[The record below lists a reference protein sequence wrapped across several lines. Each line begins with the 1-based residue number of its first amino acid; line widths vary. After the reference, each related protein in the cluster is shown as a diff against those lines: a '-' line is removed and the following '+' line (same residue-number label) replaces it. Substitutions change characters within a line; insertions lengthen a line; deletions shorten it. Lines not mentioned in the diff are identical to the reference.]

1 MLDYVSGVFGC
12 LVLLAHMAILG
23 SQYVFA
29 VLLFLEF
36 SVNWAGVNT
45 TVVVVF
51 VLMRGALKKG
61 SLCPG
66 TS

>member
-1 MLDYVSGVFGC
+1 M
-12 LVLLAHMAILG
+12 
-23 SQYVFA
+23 
-29 VLLFLEF
+29 
-36 SVNWAGVNT
+36 NT

-66 TS
+66 TSQAQKCERAVARGVSNLPMCIM